1 MKIDKS
7 KLTKVEIPLS
17 PQEIADSLKKPG
29 KRKKGVN
36 KQKPVKSKSNYMKYR
51 KEHVL
56 CEIPSCRTL
65 AVDCHHI
72 IFKSQGGSDVPEN
85 FIALCRAH
93 HEEAHGPESRQVRE
107 RLINFK
113 SSQ

>member
-1 MKIDKS
+1 MDFS
-7 KLTKVEIPLS
+7 KLKKVEIPLS
-17 PQEIADSLKKPG
+17 PSEKAARDRSLT
-29 KRKKGVN
+29 
-36 KQKPVKSKSNYMKYR
+36 KQKPIRSKSNYMKYR
-51 KEHVL
+51 KEHEF
-56 CEIPSCRTL
+56 CEIPGCGAL

-72 IFKSQGGSDVPEN
+72 VFKSQGGSDIPEN

-93 HEEAHGPESRQVRE
+93 HQEAHGSDSRKWRE